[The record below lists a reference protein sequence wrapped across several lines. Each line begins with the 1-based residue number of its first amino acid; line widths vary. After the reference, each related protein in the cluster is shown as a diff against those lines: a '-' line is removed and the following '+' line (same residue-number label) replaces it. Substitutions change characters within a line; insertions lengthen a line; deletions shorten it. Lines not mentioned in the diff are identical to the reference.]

1 MAPESSKSE
10 DTLKFEKLMLLMLA
24 LCLLAMLGLQIFR
37 FF

>member
-10 DTLKFEKLMLLMLA
+10 DTLRFEKLMLLILG
-24 LCLLAMLGLQIFR
+24 LCLLAVLGMQVFR